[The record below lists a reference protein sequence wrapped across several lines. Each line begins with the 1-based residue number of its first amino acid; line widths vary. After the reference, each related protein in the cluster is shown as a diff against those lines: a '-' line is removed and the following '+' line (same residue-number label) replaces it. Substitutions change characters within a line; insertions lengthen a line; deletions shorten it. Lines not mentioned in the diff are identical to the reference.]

1 MNKYQTTRKFIMIRK
16 LLLSTL
22 FFTGIISAES
32 SIGLDINSDD
42 VEILGTYSLNSTLG
56 YTGGTSYL
64 IDVSYLHNDIDDLFT
79 LGFIGENPLEAAP
92 GLIFGFGLKTAF
104 SKDFMAFPL
113 LGKVKY
119 ILPFDGDMP
128 TTSLLASFAY
138 APSVLTFLDGDTYSE
153 FRTEADIEM
162 ISNIHVFAG
171 YRNIY
176 TDYDLANNPKGE
188 YQLNDSWYGGLKLS
202 F

>member
-1 MNKYQTTRKFIMIRK
+1 MFKK

-22 FFTGIISAES
+22 LLTGISHAES
-32 SIGLDINSDD
+32 SIGLDINTDD
-42 VEILGTYSLNSTLG
+42 VELLGAFNLNSSIG

-64 IDVSYLHNDIDDLFT
+64 IDASYLHNENDDLFT
-79 LGFIGENPLEAAP
+79 LGLSGENSLEAAP
-92 GLIFGFGLKTAF
+92 GLIFGFGFKAAF
-104 SKDFMAFPL
+104 SEDFMAFPL

-119 ILPFDGDMP
+119 ILPFDGDIP
-128 TTSLLASFAY
+128 TTSILASYAY

-153 FRTEADIEM
+153 FRCDADMEV
-162 ISNIHVFAG
+162 ISNIHVFVG

-176 TDYDLANNPKGE
+176 TDYETYE
-188 YQLNDSWYGGLKLS
+188 YQLNDSYYGGLKLS

>member
-1 MNKYQTTRKFIMIRK
+1 MIRK

-22 FFTGIISAES
+22 LLTGFIHAES
-32 SIGLDINSDD
+32 SIGVDINSED
-42 VEILGTYSLNSTLG
+42 VELLGAFNLNSTLG

-64 IDVSYLHNDIDDLFT
+64 IDASYLHNDSNDLFT
-79 LGFIGENPLEAAP
+79 LGLSGENSLEAAP
-92 GLIFGFGLKTAF
+92 GLIFGFGFKAAF
-104 SKDFMAFPL
+104 SEDFMAFPL

-119 ILPFDGDMP
+119 ILPFDGDIP

-138 APSVLTFLDGDTYSE
+138 APTVLTFLDGDSYSE
-153 FRTEADIEM
+153 LRVEGDVEV

-171 YRNIY
+171 YRNID
-176 TDYDLANNPKGE
+176 TDYETYD
-188 YQLNDSWYGGLKLS
+188 YTLNDSWYGGLKLS